1 MKNLLKRAA
10 AFTLASSV
18 LVSATACNGPTNP
31 SVDLNASNQVDALAK
46 KKANGSAKKL
56 WLVHLAADNNLYQ
69 FGIDDVN
76 EMEVGLASDDVKV
89 VVLFDG
95 SKQGDSAVYEIQK
108 DPAGMNK
115 NIVSKKVSAPF
126 MPSNNE
132 IDSGDYK
139 TAAKFVDWAVETYA
153 SSRDGDPDVI
163 YTIWNH
169 GLDWQRARNSFVSKP
184 AKNGISKAS
193 GEISTNEFAWD
204 DNGTNM
210 KTADLNPI
218 LDPAVKKMGRKFSI
232 LNFDACLMAH
242 AEVAYQVK
250 DSVDYMVASQKT
262 EPGAGNP
269 YNLIVKSLSSNPSMN
284 GAETSKIFVADYN
297 KSYPQGGITL
307 SSMDISAVSGKFS
320 KALNNFADA
329 MVANLSTDNAAL
341 QEIRKKTV
349 VFENND
355 CADISHFA
363 SMVAKDARVSAAVKK
378 AAEDVVSE
386 VSSTV
391 LANANSASANA
402 KGISLYFPYKG
413 LSYKSRYDS
422 LKFAGNKWDEFIK
435 AFIK

>member
-10 AFTLASSV
+10 AFTLASTV
-18 LVSATACNGPTNP
+18 LLSATACNAPTN
-31 SVDLNASNQVDALAK
+31 SNVDLNASNQVDALAK
-46 KKANGSAKKL
+46 KSGSGKWL
-56 WLVHLAADNNLYQ
+56 MLVHLAADNNLYQ
-69 FGIDDVN
+69 FGLGDMN
-76 EMEVGLASDDVKV
+76 EMEAGLASDNVKV

-95 SKQGDSAVYEIQK
+95 AKQGDSAVYEIEK

-115 NIVSKKVSAPF
+115 NLISKKVAVPF
-126 MPSNNE
+126 IPSSNE

-139 TAAKFVDWAVETYA
+139 VAAKFVDWAVDKYA
-153 SSRDGDPDVI
+153 SSRDGGDINVS
-163 YTIWNH
+163 YTVWNH

-184 AKNGISKAS
+184 AKNGVSKAS
-193 GEISTNEFAWD
+193 NEISTNEFAWD

-218 LDPAVKKMGRKFSI
+218 LDPAVKKMGKKFDI

-250 DSVDYMVASQKT
+250 DTVDYMVASQKT
-262 EPGAGNP
+262 EPGEGNP
-269 YNLIVKSLSSNPSMN
+269 YHLIVKSISANPSMS
-284 GAETSKIFVADYN
+284 GLEASKVFVADYN

-307 SSMDISAVSGKFS
+307 SSMDISSVAGKFS
-320 KALNNFADA
+320 NSLNKFADA
-329 MVANLSTDNAAL
+329 MVANLGTDNAAL

-378 AAEDVVSE
+378 AAEDVVAD
-386 VSSTV
+386 VSATV

-413 LSYKSRYDS
+413 LSYKTRYDS
-422 LKFAGNKWDEFIK
+422 LKFSTNKWDEFLK